1 MEDSRP
7 MPPFRCDDIEKQK
20 LCKEWRIWKGAL
32 ECYFDAYEITDQRKK
47 RAKLLHLGG
56 PQLQR
61 IFQNLPDRENFPL
74 VAIEKPWY
82 DVAINAL
89 DTFFEPCRQDCLERH
104 KLRQMKQN
112 EGER

>member
-7 MPPFRCDDIEKQK
+7 VPQFRCDDIEKNK
-20 LCKEWRIWKGAL
+20 LYKEWRIWKGAL
-32 ECYFDAYEITDQRKK
+32 ECFFDAYDVVDQKKK

-61 IFQNLPDRENFPL
+61 VFQNLPDREKFPM
-74 VAIEKPWY
+74 VSTEKQWY

-89 DTFFEPCRQDCLERH
+89 DAFFQPSRQDCLERH
-104 KLRQMKQN
+104 RLRNMKQK

>member
-7 MPPFRCDDIEKQK
+7 VPQFRCDDIEKGK
-20 LCKEWRIWKGAL
+20 LNKEWRIWKGAL
-32 ECYFDAYEITDQRKK
+32 ECFFDAYDVVDQKKK

-61 IFQNLPDRENFPL
+61 VFQNLPDREKFPL
-74 VAIEKPWY
+74 VSTEKKWY
-82 DVAINAL
+82 DVAISAL
-89 DTFFEPCRQDCLERH
+89 DGFFQPCKQDCLERH
-104 KLRQMKQN
+104 RLRKMKQK